1 IVRDDRPSFLQ
12 FARGNPF
19 AAPDDVLGPPAAKR
33 YRAPLHNLPLQLTS
47 FIGREQVLAAIGQL
61 LHANRLLT
69 LSGPGGSG
77 KTRLALQTSAAHLD
91 HYPDGVWWVELAPL
105 ADPALLPQSIATALG
120 IKETRSQLLTDLV
133 AEHLRR
139 RKLLLLLDNCEH
151 LLGACADIAEQLLQ
165 TCPGLTILATSRERL
180 AIAGE
185 RVFLV
190 PTLSSPGLKESVP
203 LEVAAESEAVRL
215 FCERAQAG
223 APEMT
228 LTAGNATAIATIC

>member
-1 IVRDDRPSFLQ
+1 MTTSITPQRSFGDWLRRQRRALDLSREKLARQVGCSAITLRKLESEERRPSPLMAERLAEVLDIVRDDRPSFLQ

-139 RKLLLLLDNCEH
+139 
-151 LLGACADIAEQLLQ
+151 
-165 TCPGLTILATSRERL
+165 
-180 AIAGE
+180 
-185 RVFLV
+185 
-190 PTLSSPGLKESVP
+190 
-203 LEVAAESEAVRL
+203 
-215 FCERAQAG
+215 
-223 APEMT
+223 
-228 LTAGNATAIATIC
+228 